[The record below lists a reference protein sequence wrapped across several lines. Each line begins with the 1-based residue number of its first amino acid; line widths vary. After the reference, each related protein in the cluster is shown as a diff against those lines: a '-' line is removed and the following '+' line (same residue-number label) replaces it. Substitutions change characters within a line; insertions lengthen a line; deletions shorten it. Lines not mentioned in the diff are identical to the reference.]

1 MNQFNIT
8 KVGAALFPQVNYLIR
23 LRNRMHARGFPH
35 DDPTLLARVRRLRG
49 DEQLAAAHPLSVVR
63 GDGEAVD
70 AGAVTLSAI
79 NYKRVRGANDR
90 VGVGFIGYGL
100 IGKRH
105 VARLRPR
112 LGSFVQFGD

>member
-1 MNQFNIT
+1 MTPLYRLVCDTYKAMNNLRLH
-8 KVGAALFPQVNYLIR
+8 VHYLSCDGAGRPS
-23 LRNRMHARGFPH
+23 
-35 DDPTLLARVRRLRG
+35 
-49 DEQLAAAHPLSVVR
+49 SV
-63 GDGEAVD
+63 
-70 AGAVTLSAI
+70 GAVTLSAI

-112 LGSFVQFGD
+112 LGSFAQFGD